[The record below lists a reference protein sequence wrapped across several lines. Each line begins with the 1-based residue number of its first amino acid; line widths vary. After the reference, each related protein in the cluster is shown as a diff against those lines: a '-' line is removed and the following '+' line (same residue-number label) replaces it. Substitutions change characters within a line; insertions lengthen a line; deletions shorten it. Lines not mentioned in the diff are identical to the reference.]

1 MKRRPSKRKFVV
13 TVEMIAL
20 TVIISILAIFI
31 LNGTKESLQTNFDDS
46 TKIKLQRDLFTN
58 N

>member
-1 MKRRPSKRKFVV
+1 MKRKFVV
-13 TVEMIAL
+13 TVEIIVL
-20 TVIISILAIFI
+20 TVIISILAIFV
-31 LNGTKESLQTNFDDS
+31 LGSTKESLQTNFDAD